1 MTSEPRSSRDKD
13 SDILDFRLFGQRVH
27 FTLRWRNNSICKLEK
42 CTYGAWNMGVKDYT
56 GTLPAVRHCEMKK
69 CDQCHTKKCHT
80 KKKCHTE
87 KSVIPRK
94 SAIQKKVP
102 YQRALLEFWGRAHM
116 QKLFRRLT
124 LCEVGGPL
132 ILVLILLLLPL
143 LLLLLLV
150 SKSDTV

>member
-1 MTSEPRSSRDKD
+1 MTSEPGSSRDKD

-69 CDQCHTKKCHT
+69 CDQCHTKKVPYR
-80 KKKCHTE
+80 KKCHT
-87 KSVIPRK
+87 KK

-124 LCEVGGPL
+124 LCEVGRPL
-132 ILVLILLLLPL
+132 LLLLLILLLLL